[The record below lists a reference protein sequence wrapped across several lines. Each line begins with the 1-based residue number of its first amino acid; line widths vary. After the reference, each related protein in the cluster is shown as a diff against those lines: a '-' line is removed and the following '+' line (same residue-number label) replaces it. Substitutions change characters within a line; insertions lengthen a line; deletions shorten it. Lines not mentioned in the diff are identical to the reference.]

1 MANEFT
7 DTNITGDLA
16 VTGTITGDG
25 SGLTGLPGGGDM
37 TLAGVQTVTGAK
49 SFDDGKLIVKGS
61 TSGTTTLKAAA
72 TAGTTVA
79 TLPAATG
86 TIAYSTVPYGGTGAA
101 TFTDGGVIIGNG
113 TGALQ
118 ATSAGTAGHVL
129 TSNGAGVDPT
139 FQAATGGGI
148 TALTGDVTASGSGS
162 VAATIAAGAVDIA
175 MLSATGTPSSSTYLR
190 GDNTWATPAG
200 SGAVDSVNG
209 ATGVVVLDADDIDDT
224 STTNKF
230 TTASEISKLAGI
242 ESGATADQTDA
253 EIETAYNNQVSVVA
267 QAEAEAG
274 SATTVRRWTALR
286 VAQAIA
292 ALAPG
297 VTLAGTPNYLTI
309 AGQVITR
316 ALIDLTSHVT
326 GRLPLANIAT
336 FAQATIAGR
345 ADAAG
350 TGDLTALTAAQVR
363 TIINVADGADVS
375 TVTASNTLTF
385 TNKRLTPRV
394 GTTTSSATPTINT
407 DNYDLYIITAQAVDI
422 TSLTTNLS
430 GTPTTGQTLDLW
442 ITGTAA
448 RAITPGASFGSGAA
462 TFPSTTVTTKTLYIR
477 NVWDGSIWRC
487 MATGSNP

>member
-1 MANEFT
+1 MANEFEDT
-7 DTNITGDLA
+7 DVTGSLGITGEIVLDERADHISTPVAARGILW
-16 VTGTITGDG
+16 
-25 SGLTGLPGGGDM
+25 
-37 TLAGVQTVTGAK
+37 AK
-49 SFDDGKLIVKGS
+49 N
-61 TSGTTTLKAAA
+61 TTPTTLMF
-72 TAGTTVA
+72 TDDAGTDVP
-79 TLPAATG
+79 LGAAG
-86 TIAYSTVPYGGTGAA
+86 A
-101 TFTDGGVIIGNG
+101 TFT
-113 TGALQ
+113 
-118 ATSAGTAGHVL
+118 
-129 TSNGAGVDPT
+129 
-139 FQAATGGGI
+139 
-148 TALTGDVTASGSGS
+148 
-162 VAATIAAGAVDIA
+162 AATINGQTA
-175 MLSATGTPSSSTYLR
+175 
-190 GDNTWATPAG
+190 ATPVSGDYVIGTDTSDGGALKKFDVSNFLG
-200 SGAVDSVNG
+200 GGGGGAVDSVNG

-230 TTASEISKLAGI
+230 TTAAELSKLAGI

-274 SATTVRRWTALR
+274 SATTVRRWTAQR

-375 TVTASNTLTF
+375 TVTASNTITF

>member
-1 MANEFT
+1 MKITQLDTGPNPDTVNVSVANDIVITERADHSTTPAAGKGILWVRADTPNVLVFT
-7 DTNITGDLA
+7 DDAGTDTDL
-16 VTGTITGDG
+16 GG
-25 SGLTGLPGGGDM
+25 SGG
-37 TLAGVQTVTGAK
+37 
-49 SFDDGKLIVKGS
+49 
-61 TSGTTTLKAAA
+61 
-72 TAGTTVA
+72 
-79 TLPAATG
+79 
-86 TIAYSTVPYGGTGAA
+86 
-101 TFTDGGVIIGNG
+101 
-113 TGALQ
+113 
-118 ATSAGTAGHVL
+118 
-129 TSNGAGVDPT
+129 
-139 FQAATGGGI
+139 
-148 TALTGDVTASGSGS
+148 
-162 VAATIAAGAVDIA
+162 
-175 MLSATGTPSSSTYLR
+175 
-190 GDNTWATPAG
+190 
-200 SGAVDSVNG
+200 GAVDSVNG

-230 TTASEISKLAGI
+230 TTAAEISKLAGI

-297 VTLAGTPNYLTI
+297 VTMAGTPNYLTI

-345 ADAAG
+345 ADGAG

-375 TVTASNTLTF
+375 TVTASNTITF
-385 TNKRLTPRV
+385 TNKRITPRV

-407 DNYDLYIITAQAVDI
+407 DNYDIYILSAQAADI
-422 TSLTTNLS
+422 TSMTTNLS
-430 GTPTTGQTLDLW
+430 GSPSTGQWLDIW

-448 RAITPGASFGSGAA
+448 RAITWGASFGSGPA
-462 TFPSTTVTTKTLYIR
+462 TLPTTTVTTTTLYTR
-477 NVWDGSIWRC
+477 LMWDGSIWRC

>member
-1 MANEFT
+1 MANEFLDT
-7 DTNITGDLA
+7 DVAGSLGITGEIVLDERADHISTPVAARGILW
-16 VTGTITGDG
+16 
-25 SGLTGLPGGGDM
+25 
-37 TLAGVQTVTGAK
+37 AK
-49 SFDDGKLIVKGS
+49 N
-61 TSGTTTLKAAA
+61 TTPTTLMFTDDAGNDVTLGAA
-72 TAGTTVA
+72 G
-79 TLPAATG
+79 
-86 TIAYSTVPYGGTGAA
+86 A
-101 TFTDGGVIIGNG
+101 TFT
-113 TGALQ
+113 
-118 ATSAGTAGHVL
+118 
-129 TSNGAGVDPT
+129 
-139 FQAATGGGI
+139 AATI
-148 TALTGDVTASGSGS
+148 NSQ
-162 VAATIAAGAVDIA
+162 VAATPVSGDYVIGTDTSDGGALKKFDVSNF
-175 MLSATGTPSSSTYLR
+175 LG
-190 GDNTWATPAG
+190 GG
-200 SGAVDSVNG
+200 GGGAVDSVNV

>member
-1 MANEFT
+1 MRLSEFQIGPNPT
-7 DTNITGDLA
+7 TTNIDLQTDGDIVA
-16 VTGTITGDG
+16 TGTVTAASFSGDG
-25 SGLTGLPGGGDM
+25 AGLTGISGAAHTIEDEGTPLTARTSLNFTGTGVSVRDTGGKTVVTISGGG
-37 TLAGVQTVTGAK
+37 G
-49 SFDDGKLIVKGS
+49 
-61 TSGTTTLKAAA
+61 
-72 TAGTTVA
+72 
-79 TLPAATG
+79 
-86 TIAYSTVPYGGTGAA
+86 
-101 TFTDGGVIIGNG
+101 
-113 TGALQ
+113 
-118 ATSAGTAGHVL
+118 
-129 TSNGAGVDPT
+129 
-139 FQAATGGGI
+139 
-148 TALTGDVTASGSGS
+148 
-162 VAATIAAGAVDIA
+162 
-175 MLSATGTPSSSTYLR
+175 
-190 GDNTWATPAG
+190 
-200 SGAVDSVNG
+200 GAVDSVNG

-230 TTASEISKLAGI
+230 TTAAEISKLSGI

-375 TVTASNTLTF
+375 TVTASNTITF